1 MIPARR
7 DASARGH
14 IVALGEEGV
23 LQPDI
28 LQDVHRRLGNCL
40 WTVVDCGTEV
50 RGPLFFHT
58 WTVVDRTFC

>member
-1 MIPARR
+1 M
-7 DASARGH
+7 
-14 IVALGEEGV
+14 V
-23 LQPDI
+23 LQPH
-28 LQDVHRRLGNCL
+28 VEGNGKEGQKKYEKHENSL